1 MSQSLRIAILECD
14 TPIDPI
20 KAKYGPYGDIFE
32 SHLKE
37 GLTRINANVSL
48 QLSKINVVQPFAEY
62 PKPEDF
68 DAVLLTGSKHDSY
81 KDESWILTLT
91 RFVQD
96 CYHVYQKPVIGICFG
111 HQIIARALGARVGPN
126 VSGWEVAV
134 ESVDLTS
141 AGKRLLGRDTLAI
154 HMMHRDI
161 VYEVPPGCVNL
172 GATLICGIQGL
183 YVPKR
188 ILCVQGHP
196 EYNEYMVSELL
207 KLRRGMLGEVVYE
220 DGMAR
225 VGREHDGLVFCETM
239 CRFALGI
246 LE

>member
-1 MSQSLRIAILECD
+1 MSQSLRIAVLECD

-20 KAKYGPYGDIFE
+20 KSEYGPYGDIFE

-37 GLTRINANVSL
+37 GLGRINTNVSL
-48 QLSKINVVQPFAEY
+48 QLTKINVVQPFAEY
-62 PKPEDF
+62 PKPEAF
-68 DAVLLTGSKHDSY
+68 DAVLLTGSIDAEHDSY
-81 KDESWILTLT
+81 KDEPWILTLT

-96 CYHVYQKPVIGICFG
+96 CYLIHHKPVIGICFG

-141 AGKRLLGRDTLAI
+141 AGRRLLGKDTLAI

-196 EYNEYMVSELL
+196 EYNEFMVSALL
-207 KLRRGMLGEVVYE
+207 KLRRGMLGEAVYQ

-225 VGREHDGLVFCETM
+225 Y
-239 CRFALGI
+239 
-246 LE
+246 

>member
-1 MSQSLRIAILECD
+1 MQ
-14 TPIDPI
+14 
-20 KAKYGPYGDIFE
+20 
-32 SHLKE
+32 
-37 GLTRINANVSL
+37 
-48 QLSKINVVQPFAEY
+48 
-62 PKPEDF
+62 
-68 DAVLLTGSKHDSY
+68 
-81 KDESWILTLT
+81 
-91 RFVQD
+91 
-96 CYHVYQKPVIGICFG
+96 
-111 HQIIARALGARVGPN
+111 
-126 VSGWEVAV
+126 
-134 ESVDLTS
+134 
-141 AGKRLLGRDTLAI
+141 AI

-196 EYNEYMVSELL
+196 EYNEFMVSELL

-220 DGMAR
+220 DGMGR